1 MRIFSRDNPV
11 KYTTLRARA
20 LRWHRAGRWI
30 VDGVDLDLS
39 RGEIVG
45 LLGPNGA
52 GKTVTLSMIAGLL
65 KPTSGHILLDASDV
79 TALPLFERARRGL
92 SFLPQERSIFTGLSA
107 RDNVAAIL
115 NARGMS
121 RRGSRRRADELLSQF
136 GLGHIA
142 DEQASRLSGG
152 EQRRLEVARSLAI
165 EPSFLLFDEPFA
177 GIDPLTIESLH
188 AVIVQLRAR
197 GIGMLVTDHN
207 VRETLTLCDRV
218 YVLFGGR
225 VLAEGASSEIID
237 NPGVR
242 EHFLGES
249 FELVDVPNRVS
260 PAEPW
265 STQRPPAARSTPSTA
280 PLSESS
286 SERFPATVDR

>member
-1 MRIFSRDNPV
+1 MRIRSRDAPAGD
-11 KYTTLRARA
+11 TTLQARA

-30 VDGVDLDLS
+30 VDGVDLTVGA
-39 RGEIVG
+39 GEIVG

-65 KPTSGHILLDASDV
+65 KPTSGHILLGATDV
-79 TALPLFERARRGL
+79 TSMPLYERARRGL
-92 SFLPQERSIFTGLSA
+92 SYLPQERSVFTGLSA

-115 NARGMS
+115 NARGLS
-121 RRGSRRRADELLSQF
+121 ARKAGRRADELLSQF
-136 GLGHIA
+136 GLSHVA
-142 DEQASRLSGG
+142 HEQASRLSGG

-188 AVIVQLRAR
+188 AVLVQLRAR
-197 GIGMLVTDHN
+197 GIGVLVTDHN
-207 VRETLTLCDRV
+207 VRETLALCDRV

-225 VLAEGASSEIID
+225 VLAEGASPEIID

-249 FELVDVPNRVS
+249 FELVDVANRVTS
-260 PAEPW
+260 AEPW
-265 STQRPPAARSTPSTA
+265 RTQSPPAVRSAPSTA
-280 PLSESS
+280 PLAESS
-286 SERFPATVDR
+286 SERFQATVDR